1 MRIERP
7 VHYAFEWSF
16 LEGQFV
22 KNDQTKMSTRARAD
36 TAPGFADLHHWAID
50 RDSAEPIFQQLYRQ
64 ARAAILAR
72 VLKPGGRL
80 PASRGLADALGVA
93 RASVVAAYE
102 QLLAEGYVTG
112 RVGAGTFVA
121 ADLPDAAPRRPVIR
135 PPPPPAKAHSAPV
148 HNDPRAFNTGRTLLD
163 PRTVAQ
169 WRKVGQRV
177 LRTIGPE
184 HLGYGDPCGTPELR
198 AIIADYLR
206 AARGVVCDPEQI
218 LVTAGTQ
225 HAIDIA
231 IRVLLK
237 PGDRVWVEDPNYPRT
252 YDALLAANLK
262 LCQVPVDRQGLD
274 VAAGLRLA
282 PDARAAFVTP
292 SHQFPLGVVLSMNRR
307 LALLAWARDNGSW
320 VIEDDYA
327 SEFRYGG
334 RPLAALQGLDEGGRV
349 IYVGTFN
356 KALFPGLRLGYLV
369 MPPALQAAFAEAR
382 NLIDRQPP
390 SLTQAMV
397 AAMMAEGHFSQHI
410 RRMRL
415 AYRSQRDRLAAE
427 LERRAGLHLDVDVPD
442 QGMHLAA
449 YLKGGLSDLAVEQA
463 ALARGVIIRP
473 ISRLYRVA
481 KPRQGLLLGFSGH
494 PERSIA
500 PAVAKLAK
508 ALEDCA
514 SL

>member
-1 MRIERP
+1 MNQTIAMPATRP
-7 VHYAFEWSF
+7 AEP
-16 LEGQFV
+16 
-22 KNDQTKMSTRARAD
+22 AR
-36 TAPGFADLHHWAID
+36 GFADLNRWTVD
-50 RDSAEPIFQQLYRQ
+50 RSGPEPIFQQLYRQ
-64 ARAAILAR
+64 IRAAILSR
-72 VLKPGGRL
+72 VLKPGARL
-80 PASRGLADALGVA
+80 PASRSLAEGLGVA

-102 QLLAEGYVTG
+102 QLLAEGYVAGRTG
-112 RVGAGTFVA
+112 VGTFVA
-121 ADLPDAAPRRPVIR
+121 ADLPEASPRRPSAA
-135 PPPPPAKAHSAPV
+135 PAMARAPKPHSAPV
-148 HNDPRAFNTGRTLLD
+148 HNDARPFNTGRTLLD
-163 PRTVAQ
+163 ARTIAQ
-169 WRKVGQRV
+169 WRKAGQRV

-184 HLGYGDPCGTPELR
+184 HLGYGDPCGSPALR
-198 AIIADYLR
+198 GLIADYLR

-231 IRVLLK
+231 MRVLLK

-252 YDALLAANLK
+252 HDALLAASLK
-262 LCQVPVDRQGLD
+262 LCPIPVDRQGLD

-292 SHQFPLGVVLSMNRR
+292 SHQFPLGVVLSMGRR
-307 LALLAWARDNGSW
+307 LALLAWARDRGAW

-369 MPPALQAAFAEAR
+369 MPPALHAAFSEAR

-390 SLTQAMV
+390 SLAQAMV

-415 AYRSQRDRLAAE
+415 AYRAQRDRLVAE
-427 LERRAGLHLDVDVPD
+427 LRRRAGDHLEVDVPD
-442 QGMHLAA
+442 QGMHLTA
-449 YLKGGLSDLAVEQA
+449 YLKGGLSDVAVEQV

-473 ISRLYRVA
+473 ISRLYRAA

-500 PAVAKLAK
+500 PAVTKLAK
-508 ALEDCA
+508 ALEDA
-514 SL
+514 SRSR